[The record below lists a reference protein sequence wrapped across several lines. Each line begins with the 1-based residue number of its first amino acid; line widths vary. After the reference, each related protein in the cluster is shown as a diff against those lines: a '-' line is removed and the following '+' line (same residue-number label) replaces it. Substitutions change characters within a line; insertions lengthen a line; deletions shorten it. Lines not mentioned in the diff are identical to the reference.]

1 MLKISSVI
9 IPQIRNQV
17 LTVLRN
23 TKNHALERI
32 PDRDIFIRTLKTS
45 YISEQRAR
53 EIYDEIY
60 DEIIAQNVENSPILK
75 DVTINKPEI
84 EFKKVYDG
92 RFNGTYSPIGNTIA
106 IDLDNLNLLKKCA
119 IIFYNDNGEIGDVC
133 WFGLE
138 ALLKD
143 ARKKMKAINPNICI
157 IKPNQDEQE
166 IMLKSILAHEL
177 RHCIQTHLIL
187 SSEGGY
193 KNIKEQIRAK
203 IASIK
208 ETIEEAKKLGEDIS
222 DYDISEFE
230 DLYLFKYKPKKILPK
245 DAQFKVSLDEK
256 DDNYWSIYDDFVAE
270 SNAQIPNIFN
280 KQEYLSSIREI
291 DAYKYQYE
299 YCLLKAQDWYDTTS
313 AREEFLIPYLS
324 CRFLSDKLN
333 YEL

>member
-1 MLKISSVI
+1 MLKITSIVPGI
-9 IPQIRNQV
+9 ANRA
-17 LTVLRN
+17 LTVFRN
-23 TKNHALERI
+23 TKNHALERV
-32 PDRDIFIRTLKTS
+32 PDRDIFIRKS
-45 YISEQRAR
+45 RAPYISQQRAR
-53 EIYDEIY
+53 EIYDKIY

-75 DVTINKPEI
+75 DVTVNKPEI

-92 RFNGTYSPIGNTIA
+92 RFNGTYSPLSNTIT

-119 IIFYNDNGEIGDVC
+119 IISYDNNGEIGDVC
-133 WFGLE
+133 WFGLQ
-138 ALLKD
+138 AILKD
-143 ARKKMKAINPNICI
+143 AKKEMKAINPNIRVI
-157 IKPNQDEQE
+157 IPNQDELE

-187 SSEGGY
+187 SSEDGY
-193 KNIKEQIRAK
+193 KNIKEKIRAK
-203 IASIK
+203 IVSIK

-245 DAQFKVSLDEK
+245 DAQFKTSLDEE
-256 DDNYWSIYDDFVAE
+256 DNGYWSIYNDFVSE

-280 KQEYLSSIREI
+280 KQEYLNSIREI

-299 YCLLKAQDWYDTTS
+299 YCLLKAQDWYDTTN

-324 CRFLSDKLN
+324 ADFFQAN
-333 YEL
+333 